1 MSLQGTVV
9 PKSIVNRQLQR
20 TNMLV
25 NSRPRAQHVRR
36 QKHTKGVVNKLEKE
50 TQSISLHINS
60 IFRDDYYNE
69 SPTDYNYTLPINI
82 ENVLSARLTSVN
94 LPNTWY
100 LFEAEKG
107 NNIFF
112 VELFEVKRDTRKR
125 VTTGEKDDGGEE
137 EIPDTRFIHEIVI
150 PDGNYTVQQL
160 TNFLNT
166 TYFKDNAVGVFD
178 GQKTEHQRRM
188 QKIEFKINPINLK
201 STFTITQDTAGANY
215 LYMNLIFVNQNTKS
229 LIQTAGWTL
238 GFRNA
243 KYLNI
248 ENDIMSE
255 GLFDAAGDRYI
266 YICLNDHTLNQTNNN
281 IICLDNTF
289 IDTNVLA
296 KLNIG
301 TTSYGIQ
308 IDDTPDSDVTH
319 SKTRIYAG
327 PTNLKKFHIRL
338 LDMFGKPINLNTMDW
353 SFTLE
358 LEKLYQNIV

>member
-1 MSLQGTVV
+1 MSLQGTIV
-9 PKSIVNRQLQR
+9 PKSSVNRQLQR
-20 TNMLV
+20 TNMLI
-25 NSRPRAQHVRR
+25 NSRQRPQHVRSK
-36 QKHTKGVVNKLEKE
+36 KHTKGIVNKLEKE

-60 IFRDDYYNE
+60 VFRDDYYNE
-69 SPTDYNYTLPINI
+69 SPTNYTYTLPVNV

-112 VELFEVKRDTRKR
+112 VELFEVNRTSRKR
-125 VTTGEKDDGGEE
+125 VMAAGDGGDEV
-137 EIPDTRFIHEIVI
+137 PDSRYIHEIVI
-150 PDGNYTVQQL
+150 PEGNYTVQQL
-160 TNFLNT
+160 TSFLNT
-166 TYFKDNAVGVFD
+166 TYFKDNATGVFD

-188 QKIEFKINPINLK
+188 QKIEFKIDPISLK
-201 STFTITQDTAGANY
+201 SRFNITQEKSGTNF
-215 LYMNLIFVNQNTKS
+215 LYMNLIFVNDNTKS
-229 LIQTAGWTL
+229 LLQTAGWAL

-248 ENDIMSE
+248 GSDIVSE
-255 GLFDAAGDRYI
+255 GLFDAAGDRYV
-266 YICLNDHTLNQTNNN
+266 YICLNDFTINQTNNN

-289 IDTNVLA
+289 IDTHVLA

-301 TTSYGIQ
+301 TASYGIQ

-327 PTNLKKFHIRL
+327 PTNLKKFSIKL
-338 LDMFGKPINLNTMDW
+338 LDMFGKPVNLNTMDW